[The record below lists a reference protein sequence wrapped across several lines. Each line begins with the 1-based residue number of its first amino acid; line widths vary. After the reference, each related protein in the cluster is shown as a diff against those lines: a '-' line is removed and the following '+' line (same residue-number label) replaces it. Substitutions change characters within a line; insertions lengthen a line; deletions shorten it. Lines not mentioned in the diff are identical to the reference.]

1 MQELELQAGEQV
13 LLKVQEQA
21 LVQGLGQVLGLLL
34 EQVQEWGLVLQQ
46 G

>member
-1 MQELELQAGEQV
+1 MEVQGLEQALELIQ
-13 LLKVQEQA
+13 VQEQV

>member
-1 MQELELQAGEQV
+1 MEVQGLEQALELIQ
-13 LLKVQEQA
+13 VQEQA

-34 EQVQEWGLVLQQ
+34 EQVQRRGLVLQQ